1 MATYFSS
8 GHFQGRNAS
17 CPASFRHCLRRAA
30 GLVAAIEVGAPT
42 LYLLAAQL
50 AASRALGGGKGV
62 WRRLPDFFCPE
73 SEVLTTGFE
82 ETGFLVAALTSSALL
97 ASVATI
103 DGWLESIAAEPGRL
117 TARMGVPPTTRGR
130 PRTVIACPTCS
141 GPSLFTNRIRGR
153 TVKRAAGAP
162 CTVPVLICRF
172 ARSFRQDWEFREGTG
187 FNACLG
193 RALTSV
199 RSVQLHQGK
208 RAARDGRTQRVQFQ
222 HPVSRSS
229 DGPESGG
236 CDRSSPCLSDQMHAA
251 RRSSLSTLAS

>member
-117 TARMGVPPTTRGR
+117 TARMGVPPTTRGG

-141 GPSLFTNRIRGR
+141 GPSLFTNRIRG
-153 TVKRAAGAP
+153 AYSQAGGRCSMHGTCSDLPFCSELPARLG
-162 CTVPVLICRF
+162 VPRRHWVR
-172 ARSFRQDWEFREGTG
+172 
-187 FNACLG
+187 CL
-193 RALTSV
+193 
-199 RSVQLHQGK
+199 
-208 RAARDGRTQRVQFQ
+208 
-222 HPVSRSS
+222 SRSCAYLRS
-229 DGPESGG
+229 ECPTASG
-236 CDRSSPCLSDQMHAA
+236 QA
-251 RRSSLSTLAS
+251 RRTRRSDATGAISTSCVKIF